1 MMPQPYARAA
11 ATLAAKLVAR
21 AAPGLMAAALA
32 ALAAPALADAAPIVA
47 ERSATA
53 LPGSGHSWGFAT
65 LAPDGRQLL
74 LARRENGLTVWDAA
88 RREVLADIPGTEGAN
103 AAVAVP
109 GADRLYVAS
118 MDGSVIVVR
127 ASDRQVLKRLS
138 VDSGNLNN
146 ALFDPASGQVLL
158 TSGRRGTVSRVYRL
172 DPACDCVRASL
183 DLPAAKLDA
192 PVLLGP
198 GLIALPMRDE
208 GRIAVIDLRRMAL
221 RHIWE
226 PPQCPR
232 PGALAADPAGK
243 RLFVA
248 CRGAAPRVLSLD
260 AGDGA
265 VLASAAAGRD
275 INALAYDG
283 RRGWLLAPS
292 GADARLSIY
301 DTSRPDALR
310 RLASV
315 GTRPWA
321 HNMAYDAERG
331 IAYLPSMDDT
341 EVYPAGGGDAPRH
354 FTAGSFTVTTLR
366 FREPRP

>member
-1 MMPQPYARAA
+1 MAPQREAA
-11 ATLAAKLVAR
+11 APLTARLMTWAAS
-21 AAPGLMAAALA
+21 GLMAAALA
-32 ALAAPALADAAPIVA
+32 VLTAPAHAGADPIVA
-47 ERSATA
+47 QRSATV
-53 LPGSGHSWGFAT
+53 LPGSGHSWGFAA
-65 LAPDGRQLL
+65 LAQDGRQLL
-74 LARRENGLTVWDAA
+74 LSRRENGLTVWDTA
-88 RREVLADIPGTEGAN
+88 RREVLADIPGTAGAN

-109 GADRLYVAS
+109 GADRLYVAA
-118 MDGSVIVVR
+118 MDGSVIVIR
-127 ASDRQVLKRLS
+127 ASDRQVLKRLP

-158 TSGRRGTVSRVYRL
+158 TSGRRGAVSRVYRL

-192 PVLLGP
+192 PALLAP
-198 GLIALPMRDE
+198 GLMAVPMRDE
-208 GRIAVIDLRRMAL
+208 SRIAVIDLRRMAL
-221 RHIWE
+221 RHVWE

-232 PGALAADPAGK
+232 PSALAADPAGK

-248 CRGAAPRVLSLD
+248 CRGPAPRVLSLD
-260 AGDGA
+260 ADTGA
-265 VLASAAAGRD
+265 LLASAAAGRD
-275 INALAYDG
+275 INALAYDD

-301 DTSRPDALR
+301 DTRQPDALH
-310 RLASV
+310 RLASI

-321 HNMAYDAERG
+321 HNMAYDAARG

-341 EVYPAGGGDAPRH
+341 EVYPADGSEAARY
-354 FTAGSFTVTTLR
+354 FSAASFTVTTLR